1 MLACSRSLGDF
12 AFKQSAIDAAEIAL
26 AAAELEAADAAD
38 AADAT
43 DSPTAPATALAPG
56 SNDAPKAALP
66 RGEVLS
72 AEPTLGEREIAADD
86 RFIILACDGVWDV
99 LSDQQACDSVRDAL
113 KADSADANAAARQ
126 LAGDAYRAGSQ
137 DNISV
142 LVVVLRHVLD

>member
-12 AFKQSAIDAAEIAL
+12 AFKQSAIDATELAL
-26 AAAELEAADAAD
+26 AAAELDAAD
-38 AADAT
+38 DADANAT
-43 DSPTAPATALAPG
+43 DSSTAPATALAAG

-86 RFIILACDGVWDV
+86 RFLILACDGVWDV